1 MTTFRS
7 NQIDITFL
15 RQAIRQAEQAGLAGN
30 LPIGAVIV
38 LDGIIIAMGSN
49 AIWKPIPSY
58 TRHAE
63 MEALRAVPP
72 ELWARSRELTLYTT
86 LEPCL
91 MCAGAILLHRLGRLV
106 YGSDD
111 PWGGVSAS
119 LGSLP
124 AYFREE
130 FALIEWGG
138 PALPVECDPL
148 YVRIIELENLINR
161 R

>member
-1 MTTFRS
+1 MTTFQS
-7 NQIDITFL
+7 NLIDITFL
-15 RQAIRQAEQAGLAGN
+15 RQAIQQAEQAGLAGN

-38 LDGIIIAMGSN
+38 LDGHIIAKGSN
-49 AIWKPIPSY
+49 AIWKPIPAT

-130 FALIEWGG
+130 FAQIEWSG
-138 PALPVECDPL
+138 PALPAECDPL
-148 YVRIIELENLINR
+148 YARIIELENLNNR
-161 R
+161 S